1 SWEFP
6 LPVWI
11 KEQEKNYLIAK
22 LNECGGR
29 VDLTATKSGI
39 DVRSL
44 HRKMRFHGLDK
55 KSYQKRLPK
64 QSK

>member
-1 SWEFP
+1 M
-6 LPVWI
+6 
-11 KEQEKNYLIAK
+11 KQQEKSYLVAK

-29 VDLTATKSGI
+29 IELTAIKSGI

-55 KSYQKRLPK
+55 KSYQKQLPK
-64 QSK
+64 AEKADGL